1 MSVLSLLRVSVL
13 CLGFGGCAMA
23 GMTAGPAPAT
33 YTINA
38 PDTRVP
44 GLKRWPVQLIVQ
56 TPTAGRAI
64 NTDRIMVTSAS
75 GRVSYF
81 ADAAWSDRL
90 PRLLQSQIVAALQD
104 SGAFRA
110 VLTTHDRLDGDYA
123 LAVDV
128 RSFHIEVARGSSTA
142 AVAMYARII
151 NEKRSN
157 VLAAKEFSTRVPSA
171 RDDPDSGVAAL
182 QSGFNKAMGEMVRW
196 AASFRGRRVAG
207 RGNAVQAP

>member
-23 GMTAGPAPAT
+23 GMTNGPAPAT

-38 PDTRVP
+38 PDTGDL

-56 TPTAGRAI
+56 APTAGRAI
-64 NTDRIMVTSAS
+64 DTDRIMVSSRS
-75 GRVSYF
+75 GRISYF

-110 VLTTHDRLDGDYA
+110 VLTTHDRLDGDYV
-123 LAVDV
+123 LAIDV
-128 RSFHIEVARGSSTA
+128 RSFQIEVAKEGGTA
-142 AVAMYARII
+142 ATVAIYARMI
-151 NEKRSN
+151 NEKRGN
-157 VLAAKEFSTRVPSA
+157 VLAAKEFSARVPSG
-171 RDDPDSGVAAL
+171 RDDPDNGVAAL
-182 QSGFNKAMGEMVRW
+182 QTGFSRTTGQMVRW
-196 AASFRGRRVAG
+196 AASLRRRRLAEA
-207 RGNAVQAP
+207 N